1 MHHNKRHRKL
11 VVWQCI
17 TLIEM
22 LYNLFIYPIKA
33 LEILNKIY
41 KYKSIKIVT
50 TDLVNK
56 TIWATGIEL
65 RKS

>member
-1 MHHNKRHRKL
+1 MS
-11 VVWQCI
+11 
-17 TLIEM
+17 
-22 LYNLFIYPIKA
+22 YNLFIYPIKA